1 MFESDGAF
9 VSALRSHLGPALQ
22 AVADSRDGDYE
33 LLYVRDD
40 VAGKFRSEDFD
51 RIHRE
56 SLLAGRERENAEN
69 AFRMGN
75 LNFAIYTFD
84 VGVALQF
91 VDGERTLFVVFDD
104 ADVELLRVVET
115 CSNWIRSNV

>member
-1 MFESDGAF
+1 
-9 VSALRSHLGPALQ
+9 
-22 AVADSRDGDYE
+22 
-33 LLYVRDD
+33 VRDD

-84 VGVALQF
+84 VGVVLQF
-91 VDGERTLFVVFDD
+91 AEGE
-104 ADVELLRVVET
+104 
-115 CSNWIRSNV
+115 